1 MWPRR
6 GTLLALAWRASALG
20 LHYRGRACP
29 QRRGGVC
36 LGFLLSASAVRP
48 ASVLTVV
55 TLRLLSIRQ
64 MVSLSE
70 LRNARSCSC
79 GSAAAKCGAN
89 MEGRK
94 WDWLASQLSLWTF
107 HANRL

>member
-6 GTLLALAWRASALG
+6 GTLLALVSRASALG

-29 QRRGGVC
+29 QRCGGVC

-48 ASVLTVV
+48 ASVITTA

-64 MVSLSE
+64 MLSLSE
-70 LRNARSCSC
+70 LRNAPPCSC

-89 MEGRK
+89 MDGRK
-94 WDWLASQLSLWTF
+94 WDWLALQLSLWAF